1 MVICFFSTQYLP
13 TPGGV
18 ERYTWNLARRCVAA
32 GHRALVVTAS
42 LPGLP
47 ARERDADGIEIYR
60 LPSWPVMGGRFPVLK
75 PLADADD
82 LWAQG
87 IDFAVIQTRMYTQSV
102 WAARQCKRRG
112 IPALVI
118 DHSTGYMLHGGLAGA
133 LGKAYEHA
141 ACGSIRRCGFPFY
154 GVSGD
159 VCRWLKTF
167 GIQAEGRLP
176 NAVDPAELERLAHA
190 DNAVDWR
197 RRLNVPADGR
207 LVAFVGRL
215 IPEKGALRLAQAVQG
230 IPGCTLA
237 VAGTGPEEAALAAAK
252 YAAAYEL
259 AQLQQNGEGLTGHA
273 KEAYDKALADA
284 AAAIEAAK
292 TPAEV
297 DAALAAAR
305 EALNNAVCPSAAFTD
320 VEENVWYHDG
330 IDFMVRNGYMNGVAA
345 DTFDVEGSLTRAQL
359 VTILYRIAGEPETSA
374 AIPFADV
381 ADGQWYT
388 KAIVWAAE
396 NGIVKGVNE
405 TTFAPNDPIT
415 REQIAVILY
424 RYAHEENTEDGKLTS
439 FPDAKDISGYALEAM
454 NWAVARGLING
465 SDGKLLPQDTA
476 TRAQIAVI
484 LARYLNA

>member
-1 MVICFFSTQYLP
+1 MSEYQPANLENLFVKRAGKRMRVASCDPTGGNNDNVLIPSGEAYLFADLQGPGIVTHFFCTIGNP
-13 TPGGV
+13 
-18 ERYTWNLARRCVAA
+18 N
-32 GHRALVVTAS
+32 
-42 LPGLP
+42 
-47 ARERDADGIEIYR
+47 
-60 LPSWPVMGGRFPVLK
+60 
-75 PLADADD
+75 
-82 LWAQG
+82 
-87 IDFAVIQTRMYTQSV
+87 
-102 WAARQCKRRG
+102 KRRPECG
-112 IPALVI
+112 IGTEEFNVRKVVLNVYWDDETEPSIQAPLGDFFGMGHGITKSFASAPLQITPEDGRGFNCWFPMPFRRRARFTVKNECC
-118 DHSTGYMLHGGLAGA
+118 SPLHFYFYVDYAKKMA
-133 LGKAYEHA
+133 EAYEEIVRIKA
-141 ACGSIRRCGFPFY
+141 ELVEYLA
-154 GVSGD
+154 
-159 VCRWLKTF
+159 KA
-167 GIQAEGRLP
+167 QAE
-176 NAVDPAELERLAHA
+176 AERAEAERKAA
-190 DNAVDWR
+190 
-197 RRLNVPADGR
+197 
-207 LVAFVGRL
+207 
-215 IPEKGALRLAQAVQG
+215 EEAQRKA
-230 IPGCTLA
+230 
-237 VAGTGPEEAALAAAK
+237 EEAALAAAK

-305 EALNNAVCPSAAFTD
+305 EALNNALCPSAAFTD

-359 VTILYRIAGEPETSA
+359 VTVLYRLAGEPETSA

-396 NGIVKGVNE
+396 NGIVNGVNE

-415 REQIAVILY
+415 REQIAAILY

-465 SDGKLLPQDTA
+465 SDGKLLPQGTA